1 MTCSKGPLIGVR
13 TGVGCVHGMRSNHS
27 TTFYFNYG
35 FRIIVFSTL
44 IEIKTV
50 KLELGYNKNRRNVEK
65 EREKGEKME
74 RQEDKDEGDRCRR
87 QGERQ

>member
-1 MTCSKGPLIGVR
+1 M
-13 TGVGCVHGMRSNHS
+13 
-27 TTFYFNYG
+27 
-35 FRIIVFSTL
+35 FSTL

-65 EREKGEKME
+65 EMEKGEKME
-74 RQEDKDEGDRCRR
+74 GQEDKDEGDRCRR